1 MHDRSQAENRSTNEN
16 KLDTI
21 IDMNKDKRSTK
32 SWIQKTLVSLQK
44 IHLMTRRQVNFEG
57 KNDETWKK
65 SVKHI
70 LNTSSKKS
78 VKIND
83 VSSLDESFVGMPASS
98 DFKIW

>member
-1 MHDRSQAENRSTNEN
+1 MKSKDAGILTNDSSDDETSG
-16 KLDTI
+16 D
-21 IDMNKDKRSTK
+21 
-32 SWIQKTLVSLQK
+32 
-44 IHLMTRRQVNFEG
+44 FEG

-83 VSSLDESFVGMPASS
+83 VSSLDESFVGITASF
-98 DFKIW
+98 DFKLW